1 MMTKKLIFLLV
12 GTLRRQLIV
21 GMVLIV
27 ASIMSLFAL
36 DQMRRQ
42 QDMEMGQQS
51 EQAVALARGV
61 AASSAVWVASRDY
74 SGLQEIVKGISRYPN
89 LRHIIVLDLKGQ
101 VLAHNDP
108 TKIGLYL
115 TDLPPEAKLRTL
127 RTASLLDVVNPV
139 MLAGHQVGWVRVGLS
154 QDSFQAEIALVQ
166 RKGIVYALI
175 AIALSVLLAVLAGRY
190 LTRRLYAIQQVA
202 DAVQAGASGLRVL
215 VSGDDEAAQLA
226 RQFNR
231 MLDSMAQREAA
242 AAALIYR
249 NRVMMDNA
257 LEGIHIMDDQGNL
270 IEAND
275 AFCRLLGYAKEEI
288 SHLNLVDWEA
298 KMTSDELNVAIK
310 QLLESHAV
318 FETVHRRKDR
328 SVIDVEV
335 SVVGVELDGRKCLY
349 ASSRDITGKKRAQAD
364 LISRS
369 AALER
374 ANADLTRFADVSAHH
389 LMEPTRRLTSY
400 AQQLR
405 ARVSA
410 LPGVCHDEEVRA
422 SLDYIEHDA
431 ARLRV
436 MVRDVQ
442 LYLAAGTPRGEV
454 KMEDANAIVGALRQ
468 RLAPHLAAQH
478 VTLDIGVLPPAMLD
492 RPRLTDLFTMLL
504 DNALRH
510 GQSADPN
517 VASIIRITG
526 ERDDGLSRFRVADN
540 GSGIPVVYLE
550 RVFEIFERL
559 SVVNRDV
566 GTGIGLSIARRIVES
581 RHGRIWIENL
591 PEGGAMLVFELPDG
605 VDDAE

>member
-1 MMTKKLIFLLV
+1 MMAKKLIFLLV
-12 GTLRRQLIV
+12 GTLRRQLVV

-27 ASIMSLFAL
+27 ASMMSLFAL

-42 QDMEMGQQS
+42 QAVEMGRQS
-51 EQAVALARGV
+51 EQAVALVRGV

-115 TDLPPEAKLRTL
+115 TDLPPEAKLITL

-154 QDSFQAEIALVQ
+154 QDSLQAEIALVQ
-166 RKGIVYALI
+166 RKGILYALI

-202 DAVQAGASGLRVL
+202 DAVQAGTSGVRVL
-215 VSGDDEAAQLA
+215 VSGGDEAAQLA

-231 MLDSMAQREAA
+231 MLDSLAQQEEA

-275 AFCRLLGYAKEEI
+275 AFCGMLGYTQEEI
-288 SHLNLVDWEA
+288 QRLNVADWEA
-298 KMTSDELNVAIK
+298 KMTHDELKASIK

-318 FETVHRRKDR
+318 FETLHRRKDR

-405 ARVSA
+405 VRVSA
-410 LPGVCHDEEVRA
+410 LSGVCYDEEVCA

-431 ARLRV
+431 ARLRT

-454 KMEDANAIVGALRQ
+454 KMEDANAVVSALQQ
-468 RLAPHLAAQH
+468 RFAPQLAAQH
-478 VTLDIGVLPPAMLD
+478 VTLDIGVLPTAMLD
-492 RPRLTDLFTMLL
+492 RPRLTDLFTVLL
-504 DNALRH
+504 DNALHH

-517 VASIIRITG
+517 VVSIIRITG
-526 ERDDGLSRFRVADN
+526 ER
-540 GSGIPVVYLE
+540 E
-550 RVFEIFERL
+550 E
-559 SVVNRDV
+559 
-566 GTGIGLSIARRIVES
+566 
-581 RHGRIWIENL
+581 
-591 PEGGAMLVFELPDG
+591 
-605 VDDAE
+605 